1 MRRRGADGVPVG
13 DFMGFSHVVNVVT
26 CPDGSRYMVDVG
38 FGGDG
43 PTCPMRLVSGEQ
55 KRNIGTQEMRLT
67 WEGVKGGFSEEQR
80 VWVYSVRNF
89 EGGEWRACYCF
100 VEAEFLQQDMGVM
113 AFFVN
118 ESPLSW
124 FTTMTVAVR
133 MLLDETGERIKGKI
147 MLAGADV
154 KENNGGRTSLAM
166 SCRTE
171 RERVEALK
179 TLFGLE
185 LNEEERKSI
194 RGRVTALPAGD
205 ENEHYEKWAVKYLGM
220 HHLAG

>member
-1 MRRRGADGVPVG
+1 MRPRGPDGLPRGEYV
-13 DFMGFSHVVNVVT
+13 GFSHVVNVVVMG
-26 CPDGSRYMVDVG
+26 DGDRWMVDVG

-55 KRNIGTQEMRLT
+55 RRNIGTQEMRLD
-67 WEGVKGGFSEEQR
+67 WEGIKGGYSEDQK

-100 VEAEFLQQDMGVM
+100 LEAKFLQQDLAVM

-133 MLLDETGERIKGKI
+133 MLLDEEGERIKGKI

-154 KENNGGRTSLAM
+154 KENCGGRTSLAM
-166 SCRTE
+166 TCGTE
-171 RERVEALK
+171 RVRVEALK
-179 TLFGLE
+179 MVFGLV
-185 LNEEERKSI
+185 LTEEECRGIK
-194 RGRVTALPAGD
+194 GRVTALPAGD
-205 ENEHYEKWAVKYLGM
+205 ENKNEQWAAKHLGTM
-220 HHLAG
+220 PSG